1 MNGLH
6 ALRLGSLSLRWR
18 PRAALACLVLAG
30 VGLALAAAL
39 LGTGSLALGPAEVFA
54 SLLGQGQD
62 PTAQRIVQRVRLPRV
77 LTACLV
83 GAALGMAGAIFQS
96 ISRNPLGS
104 PDVIG
109 FTTGAASGAIVQI
122 ILFDAGPLATS
133 LAALAAGL
141 CTALAVVLLARRGA
155 TAGGY
160 RLVLVGIGVGASL
173 SGLNSLLLVTGNL
186 DQAMYAQLW
195 LAGSLNTRT
204 WSHVVPAALGLL
216 ASVPLALYHGR
227 RLEVLELGDAS
238 AAQLGVAVERVRLQM
253 VLVAVGMTAI
263 ATAAAGPIAFIALA
277 GPQLARR
284 LTRSAGVPLLS
295 GALMGAVLLLAA
307 DLLGQR
313 LAYVA
318 NLPIGLM
325 TGLLGGFYLLW
336 LLLRSRRI
344 LAPASTT
351 AQAAAAVD
359 TDHLAG
365 DERSALAEQ
374 ELDQRGHFV
383 RPPEPLHGDGRENPP
398 FLLAAD
404 RAGLAE
410 QLGLD
415 RPGRHR
421 VDRDAQRRQLQRPGA
436 SHPDQRALRRGVGG
450 AFAGAV
456 DRPAAQVDDAA
467 RRRTLEPRQAGL
479 GKLHGDPH
487 VEVEDLLQ
495 SGQVE
500 VLQALRQGDPGVV
513 DQGIHGAF
521 REQSAQRL
529 GGLRRIGQVA
539 AQQTSRK
546 VVARMAGDAHY
557 TPAGGRQAPGQGQA
571 DATGG
576 AGDQRG
582 TMIRHDD
589 SPV

>member
-30 VGLALAAAL
+30 IGLALAAAL

-77 LTACLV
+77 LTASLV

-204 WSHVVPAALGLL
+204 WSHVVSAALGLL

-238 AAQLGVAVERVRLQM
+238 AAQLGVEVERVRLQM

-344 LAPASTT
+344 
-351 AQAAAAVD
+351 
-359 TDHLAG
+359 
-365 DERSALAEQ
+365 
-374 ELDQRGHFV
+374 
-383 RPPEPLHGDGRENPP
+383 
-398 FLLAAD
+398 
-404 RAGLAE
+404 
-410 QLGLD
+410 
-415 RPGRHR
+415 
-421 VDRDAQRRQLQRPGA
+421 
-436 SHPDQRALRRGVGG
+436 
-450 AFAGAV
+450 
-456 DRPAAQVDDAA
+456 
-467 RRRTLEPRQAGL
+467 
-479 GKLHGDPH
+479 
-487 VEVEDLLQ
+487 
-495 SGQVE
+495 
-500 VLQALRQGDPGVV
+500 
-513 DQGIHGAF
+513 
-521 REQSAQRL
+521 
-529 GGLRRIGQVA
+529 
-539 AQQTSRK
+539 
-546 VVARMAGDAHY
+546 
-557 TPAGGRQAPGQGQA
+557 
-571 DATGG
+571 
-576 AGDQRG
+576 
-582 TMIRHDD
+582 
-589 SPV
+589 

>member
-238 AAQLGVAVERVRLQM
+238 AAQLGVAVE
-253 VLVAVGMTAI
+253 
-263 ATAAAGPIAFIALA
+263 
-277 GPQLARR
+277 
-284 LTRSAGVPLLS
+284 
-295 GALMGAVLLLAA
+295 
-307 DLLGQR
+307 
-313 LAYVA
+313 
-318 NLPIGLM
+318 
-325 TGLLGGFYLLW
+325 
-336 LLLRSRRI
+336 
-344 LAPASTT
+344 
-351 AQAAAAVD
+351 
-359 TDHLAG
+359 
-365 DERSALAEQ
+365 
-374 ELDQRGHFV
+374 
-383 RPPEPLHGDGRENPP
+383 
-398 FLLAAD
+398 
-404 RAGLAE
+404 
-410 QLGLD
+410 
-415 RPGRHR
+415 
-421 VDRDAQRRQLQRPGA
+421 
-436 SHPDQRALRRGVGG
+436 
-450 AFAGAV
+450 
-456 DRPAAQVDDAA
+456 
-467 RRRTLEPRQAGL
+467 
-479 GKLHGDPH
+479 
-487 VEVEDLLQ
+487 
-495 SGQVE
+495 
-500 VLQALRQGDPGVV
+500 
-513 DQGIHGAF
+513 
-521 REQSAQRL
+521 
-529 GGLRRIGQVA
+529 
-539 AQQTSRK
+539 
-546 VVARMAGDAHY
+546 
-557 TPAGGRQAPGQGQA
+557 
-571 DATGG
+571 
-576 AGDQRG
+576 
-582 TMIRHDD
+582 
-589 SPV
+589 

>member
-1 MNGLH
+1 
-6 ALRLGSLSLRWR
+6 
-18 PRAALACLVLAG
+18 
-30 VGLALAAAL
+30 
-39 LGTGSLALGPAEVFA
+39 
-54 SLLGQGQD
+54 
-62 PTAQRIVQRVRLPRV
+62 RVRLPRV

-109 FTTGAASGAIVQI
+109 FTTGAASGAIMQI

-344 LAPASTT
+344 
-351 AQAAAAVD
+351 
-359 TDHLAG
+359 
-365 DERSALAEQ
+365 
-374 ELDQRGHFV
+374 
-383 RPPEPLHGDGRENPP
+383 
-398 FLLAAD
+398 
-404 RAGLAE
+404 
-410 QLGLD
+410 
-415 RPGRHR
+415 
-421 VDRDAQRRQLQRPGA
+421 
-436 SHPDQRALRRGVGG
+436 
-450 AFAGAV
+450 
-456 DRPAAQVDDAA
+456 
-467 RRRTLEPRQAGL
+467 
-479 GKLHGDPH
+479 
-487 VEVEDLLQ
+487 
-495 SGQVE
+495 
-500 VLQALRQGDPGVV
+500 
-513 DQGIHGAF
+513 
-521 REQSAQRL
+521 
-529 GGLRRIGQVA
+529 
-539 AQQTSRK
+539 
-546 VVARMAGDAHY
+546 
-557 TPAGGRQAPGQGQA
+557 
-571 DATGG
+571 
-576 AGDQRG
+576 
-582 TMIRHDD
+582 
-589 SPV
+589 

>member
-216 ASVPLALYHGR
+216 ASV
-227 RLEVLELGDAS
+227 
-238 AAQLGVAVERVRLQM
+238 AVERVRLQM
-253 VLVAVGMTAI
+253 VMVAVGMTAI

-344 LAPASTT
+344 
-351 AQAAAAVD
+351 
-359 TDHLAG
+359 
-365 DERSALAEQ
+365 
-374 ELDQRGHFV
+374 
-383 RPPEPLHGDGRENPP
+383 
-398 FLLAAD
+398 
-404 RAGLAE
+404 
-410 QLGLD
+410 
-415 RPGRHR
+415 
-421 VDRDAQRRQLQRPGA
+421 
-436 SHPDQRALRRGVGG
+436 
-450 AFAGAV
+450 
-456 DRPAAQVDDAA
+456 
-467 RRRTLEPRQAGL
+467 
-479 GKLHGDPH
+479 
-487 VEVEDLLQ
+487 
-495 SGQVE
+495 
-500 VLQALRQGDPGVV
+500 
-513 DQGIHGAF
+513 
-521 REQSAQRL
+521 
-529 GGLRRIGQVA
+529 
-539 AQQTSRK
+539 
-546 VVARMAGDAHY
+546 
-557 TPAGGRQAPGQGQA
+557 
-571 DATGG
+571 
-576 AGDQRG
+576 
-582 TMIRHDD
+582 
-589 SPV
+589 

>member
-1 MNGLH
+1 MAATGGAGLP
-6 ALRLGSLSLRWR
+6 G
-18 PRAALACLVLAG
+18 PRG
-30 VGLALAAAL
+30 GGLALAAAL

-77 LTACLV
+77 LTASLV

-336 LLLRSRRI
+336 LLLRSRR
-344 LAPASTT
+344 
-351 AQAAAAVD
+351 V
-359 TDHLAG
+359 
-365 DERSALAEQ
+365 
-374 ELDQRGHFV
+374 
-383 RPPEPLHGDGRENPP
+383 
-398 FLLAAD
+398 
-404 RAGLAE
+404 
-410 QLGLD
+410 
-415 RPGRHR
+415 
-421 VDRDAQRRQLQRPGA
+421 
-436 SHPDQRALRRGVGG
+436 
-450 AFAGAV
+450 
-456 DRPAAQVDDAA
+456 
-467 RRRTLEPRQAGL
+467 
-479 GKLHGDPH
+479 
-487 VEVEDLLQ
+487 
-495 SGQVE
+495 
-500 VLQALRQGDPGVV
+500 
-513 DQGIHGAF
+513 
-521 REQSAQRL
+521 
-529 GGLRRIGQVA
+529 
-539 AQQTSRK
+539 
-546 VVARMAGDAHY
+546 
-557 TPAGGRQAPGQGQA
+557 
-571 DATGG
+571 
-576 AGDQRG
+576 
-582 TMIRHDD
+582 
-589 SPV
+589 

>member
-160 RLVLVGIGVGASL
+160 RPVLVGIGA
-173 SGLNSLLLVTGNL
+173 GNL

-253 VLVAVGMTAI
+253 VLVAVGTTAI

-344 LAPASTT
+344 
-351 AQAAAAVD
+351 
-359 TDHLAG
+359 
-365 DERSALAEQ
+365 
-374 ELDQRGHFV
+374 
-383 RPPEPLHGDGRENPP
+383 
-398 FLLAAD
+398 
-404 RAGLAE
+404 
-410 QLGLD
+410 
-415 RPGRHR
+415 
-421 VDRDAQRRQLQRPGA
+421 
-436 SHPDQRALRRGVGG
+436 
-450 AFAGAV
+450 
-456 DRPAAQVDDAA
+456 
-467 RRRTLEPRQAGL
+467 
-479 GKLHGDPH
+479 
-487 VEVEDLLQ
+487 
-495 SGQVE
+495 
-500 VLQALRQGDPGVV
+500 
-513 DQGIHGAF
+513 
-521 REQSAQRL
+521 
-529 GGLRRIGQVA
+529 
-539 AQQTSRK
+539 
-546 VVARMAGDAHY
+546 
-557 TPAGGRQAPGQGQA
+557 
-571 DATGG
+571 
-576 AGDQRG
+576 
-582 TMIRHDD
+582 
-589 SPV
+589 

>member
-30 VGLALAAAL
+30 IGLALAAAL

-284 LTRSAGVPLLS
+284 LTRSAEVPLLS

-344 LAPASTT
+344 
-351 AQAAAAVD
+351 
-359 TDHLAG
+359 
-365 DERSALAEQ
+365 
-374 ELDQRGHFV
+374 
-383 RPPEPLHGDGRENPP
+383 
-398 FLLAAD
+398 
-404 RAGLAE
+404 
-410 QLGLD
+410 
-415 RPGRHR
+415 
-421 VDRDAQRRQLQRPGA
+421 
-436 SHPDQRALRRGVGG
+436 
-450 AFAGAV
+450 
-456 DRPAAQVDDAA
+456 
-467 RRRTLEPRQAGL
+467 
-479 GKLHGDPH
+479 
-487 VEVEDLLQ
+487 
-495 SGQVE
+495 
-500 VLQALRQGDPGVV
+500 
-513 DQGIHGAF
+513 
-521 REQSAQRL
+521 
-529 GGLRRIGQVA
+529 
-539 AQQTSRK
+539 
-546 VVARMAGDAHY
+546 
-557 TPAGGRQAPGQGQA
+557 
-571 DATGG
+571 
-576 AGDQRG
+576 
-582 TMIRHDD
+582 
-589 SPV
+589 

>member
-77 LTACLV
+77 RTACLV

-344 LAPASTT
+344 
-351 AQAAAAVD
+351 
-359 TDHLAG
+359 
-365 DERSALAEQ
+365 
-374 ELDQRGHFV
+374 
-383 RPPEPLHGDGRENPP
+383 
-398 FLLAAD
+398 
-404 RAGLAE
+404 
-410 QLGLD
+410 
-415 RPGRHR
+415 
-421 VDRDAQRRQLQRPGA
+421 
-436 SHPDQRALRRGVGG
+436 
-450 AFAGAV
+450 
-456 DRPAAQVDDAA
+456 
-467 RRRTLEPRQAGL
+467 
-479 GKLHGDPH
+479 
-487 VEVEDLLQ
+487 
-495 SGQVE
+495 
-500 VLQALRQGDPGVV
+500 
-513 DQGIHGAF
+513 
-521 REQSAQRL
+521 
-529 GGLRRIGQVA
+529 
-539 AQQTSRK
+539 
-546 VVARMAGDAHY
+546 
-557 TPAGGRQAPGQGQA
+557 
-571 DATGG
+571 
-576 AGDQRG
+576 
-582 TMIRHDD
+582 
-589 SPV
+589 

>member
-6 ALRLGSLSLRWR
+6 ALRQGSLSLRWR

-30 VGLALAAAL
+30 IGLALAAAL

-109 FTTGAASGAIVQI
+109 FTTGAA
-122 ILFDAGPLATS
+122 
-133 LAALAAGL
+133 
-141 CTALAVVLLARRGA
+141 
-155 TAGGY
+155 AGGY

-344 LAPASTT
+344 
-351 AQAAAAVD
+351 
-359 TDHLAG
+359 
-365 DERSALAEQ
+365 
-374 ELDQRGHFV
+374 
-383 RPPEPLHGDGRENPP
+383 
-398 FLLAAD
+398 
-404 RAGLAE
+404 
-410 QLGLD
+410 
-415 RPGRHR
+415 
-421 VDRDAQRRQLQRPGA
+421 
-436 SHPDQRALRRGVGG
+436 
-450 AFAGAV
+450 
-456 DRPAAQVDDAA
+456 
-467 RRRTLEPRQAGL
+467 
-479 GKLHGDPH
+479 
-487 VEVEDLLQ
+487 
-495 SGQVE
+495 
-500 VLQALRQGDPGVV
+500 
-513 DQGIHGAF
+513 
-521 REQSAQRL
+521 
-529 GGLRRIGQVA
+529 
-539 AQQTSRK
+539 
-546 VVARMAGDAHY
+546 
-557 TPAGGRQAPGQGQA
+557 
-571 DATGG
+571 
-576 AGDQRG
+576 
-582 TMIRHDD
+582 
-589 SPV
+589 

>member
-62 PTAQRIVQRVRLPRV
+62 TTAQRIVQRVRLPPV
-77 LTACLV
+77 LPACLV

-195 LAGSLNTRT
+195 LAGSLNTRP
-204 WSHVVPAALGLL
+204 WSHVVPAALGLR
-216 ASVPLALYHGR
+216 ASGPLALYHGR
-227 RLEVLELGDAS
+227 RLEVLERGDAS

-344 LAPASTT
+344 
-351 AQAAAAVD
+351 
-359 TDHLAG
+359 
-365 DERSALAEQ
+365 
-374 ELDQRGHFV
+374 
-383 RPPEPLHGDGRENPP
+383 
-398 FLLAAD
+398 
-404 RAGLAE
+404 
-410 QLGLD
+410 
-415 RPGRHR
+415 
-421 VDRDAQRRQLQRPGA
+421 
-436 SHPDQRALRRGVGG
+436 
-450 AFAGAV
+450 
-456 DRPAAQVDDAA
+456 
-467 RRRTLEPRQAGL
+467 
-479 GKLHGDPH
+479 
-487 VEVEDLLQ
+487 
-495 SGQVE
+495 
-500 VLQALRQGDPGVV
+500 
-513 DQGIHGAF
+513 
-521 REQSAQRL
+521 
-529 GGLRRIGQVA
+529 
-539 AQQTSRK
+539 
-546 VVARMAGDAHY
+546 
-557 TPAGGRQAPGQGQA
+557 
-571 DATGG
+571 
-576 AGDQRG
+576 
-582 TMIRHDD
+582 
-589 SPV
+589 

>member
-1 MNGLH
+1 RML
-6 ALRLGSLSLRWR
+6 
-18 PRAALACLVLAG
+18 
-30 VGLALAAAL
+30 
-39 LGTGSLALGPAEVFA
+39 E
-54 SLLGQGQD
+54 
-62 PTAQRIVQRVRLPRV
+62 AQIRSNMQNRERV

-344 LAPASTT
+344 
-351 AQAAAAVD
+351 
-359 TDHLAG
+359 
-365 DERSALAEQ
+365 
-374 ELDQRGHFV
+374 
-383 RPPEPLHGDGRENPP
+383 
-398 FLLAAD
+398 
-404 RAGLAE
+404 
-410 QLGLD
+410 
-415 RPGRHR
+415 
-421 VDRDAQRRQLQRPGA
+421 
-436 SHPDQRALRRGVGG
+436 
-450 AFAGAV
+450 
-456 DRPAAQVDDAA
+456 
-467 RRRTLEPRQAGL
+467 
-479 GKLHGDPH
+479 
-487 VEVEDLLQ
+487 
-495 SGQVE
+495 
-500 VLQALRQGDPGVV
+500 
-513 DQGIHGAF
+513 
-521 REQSAQRL
+521 
-529 GGLRRIGQVA
+529 
-539 AQQTSRK
+539 
-546 VVARMAGDAHY
+546 
-557 TPAGGRQAPGQGQA
+557 
-571 DATGG
+571 
-576 AGDQRG
+576 
-582 TMIRHDD
+582 
-589 SPV
+589 

>member
-141 CTALAVVLLARRGA
+141 C
-155 TAGGY
+155 
-160 RLVLVGIGVGASL
+160 LVLVGIGVGASL

-344 LAPASTT
+344 
-351 AQAAAAVD
+351 
-359 TDHLAG
+359 
-365 DERSALAEQ
+365 
-374 ELDQRGHFV
+374 
-383 RPPEPLHGDGRENPP
+383 
-398 FLLAAD
+398 
-404 RAGLAE
+404 
-410 QLGLD
+410 
-415 RPGRHR
+415 
-421 VDRDAQRRQLQRPGA
+421 
-436 SHPDQRALRRGVGG
+436 
-450 AFAGAV
+450 
-456 DRPAAQVDDAA
+456 
-467 RRRTLEPRQAGL
+467 
-479 GKLHGDPH
+479 
-487 VEVEDLLQ
+487 
-495 SGQVE
+495 
-500 VLQALRQGDPGVV
+500 
-513 DQGIHGAF
+513 
-521 REQSAQRL
+521 
-529 GGLRRIGQVA
+529 
-539 AQQTSRK
+539 
-546 VVARMAGDAHY
+546 
-557 TPAGGRQAPGQGQA
+557 
-571 DATGG
+571 
-576 AGDQRG
+576 
-582 TMIRHDD
+582 
-589 SPV
+589 

>member
-30 VGLALAAAL
+30 IGLALAAAL

-141 CTALAVVLLARRGA
+141 CTALAVVLL
-155 TAGGY
+155 
-160 RLVLVGIGVGASL
+160 S
-173 SGLNSLLLVTGNL
+173 LVTGNL

-344 LAPASTT
+344 
-351 AQAAAAVD
+351 
-359 TDHLAG
+359 
-365 DERSALAEQ
+365 
-374 ELDQRGHFV
+374 
-383 RPPEPLHGDGRENPP
+383 
-398 FLLAAD
+398 
-404 RAGLAE
+404 
-410 QLGLD
+410 
-415 RPGRHR
+415 
-421 VDRDAQRRQLQRPGA
+421 
-436 SHPDQRALRRGVGG
+436 
-450 AFAGAV
+450 
-456 DRPAAQVDDAA
+456 
-467 RRRTLEPRQAGL
+467 
-479 GKLHGDPH
+479 
-487 VEVEDLLQ
+487 
-495 SGQVE
+495 
-500 VLQALRQGDPGVV
+500 
-513 DQGIHGAF
+513 
-521 REQSAQRL
+521 
-529 GGLRRIGQVA
+529 
-539 AQQTSRK
+539 
-546 VVARMAGDAHY
+546 
-557 TPAGGRQAPGQGQA
+557 
-571 DATGG
+571 
-576 AGDQRG
+576 
-582 TMIRHDD
+582 
-589 SPV
+589 

>member
-253 VLVAVGMTAI
+253 VLVVRRIDGRGPAAGRRPARPAPGI
-263 ATAAAGPIAFIALA
+263 RRQPADRPDDRPARRFLPALATAAQP
-277 GPQLARR
+277 PD
-284 LTRSAGVPLLS
+284 LS
-295 GALMGAVLLLAA
+295 
-307 DLLGQR
+307 
-313 LAYVA
+313 
-318 NLPIGLM
+318 PGL
-325 TGLLGGFYLLW
+325 
-336 LLLRSRRI
+336 
-344 LAPASTT
+344 
-351 AQAAAAVD
+351 
-359 TDHLAG
+359 
-365 DERSALAEQ
+365 
-374 ELDQRGHFV
+374 
-383 RPPEPLHGDGRENPP
+383 N
-398 FLLAAD
+398 
-404 RAGLAE
+404 
-410 QLGLD
+410 D
-415 RPGRHR
+415 RPGCRRRRHR
-421 VDRDAQRRQLQRPGA
+421 SPG
-436 SHPDQRALRRGVGG
+436 R
-450 AFAGAV
+450 
-456 DRPAAQVDDAA
+456 
-467 RRRTLEPRQAGL
+467 
-479 GKLHGDPH
+479 
-487 VEVEDLLQ
+487 
-495 SGQVE
+495 
-500 VLQALRQGDPGVV
+500 
-513 DQGIHGAF
+513 
-521 REQSAQRL
+521 
-529 GGLRRIGQVA
+529 
-539 AQQTSRK
+539 
-546 VVARMAGDAHY
+546 
-557 TPAGGRQAPGQGQA
+557 
-571 DATGG
+571 
-576 AGDQRG
+576 
-582 TMIRHDD
+582 
-589 SPV
+589 

>member
-141 CTALAVVLLARRGA
+141 CTALAVVLLAPRR
-155 TAGGY
+155 
-160 RLVLVGIGVGASL
+160 ASL

-253 VLVAVGMTAI
+253 VLVAVGTTAI

-344 LAPASTT
+344 
-351 AQAAAAVD
+351 
-359 TDHLAG
+359 
-365 DERSALAEQ
+365 
-374 ELDQRGHFV
+374 
-383 RPPEPLHGDGRENPP
+383 
-398 FLLAAD
+398 
-404 RAGLAE
+404 
-410 QLGLD
+410 
-415 RPGRHR
+415 
-421 VDRDAQRRQLQRPGA
+421 
-436 SHPDQRALRRGVGG
+436 
-450 AFAGAV
+450 
-456 DRPAAQVDDAA
+456 
-467 RRRTLEPRQAGL
+467 
-479 GKLHGDPH
+479 
-487 VEVEDLLQ
+487 
-495 SGQVE
+495 
-500 VLQALRQGDPGVV
+500 
-513 DQGIHGAF
+513 
-521 REQSAQRL
+521 
-529 GGLRRIGQVA
+529 
-539 AQQTSRK
+539 
-546 VVARMAGDAHY
+546 
-557 TPAGGRQAPGQGQA
+557 
-571 DATGG
+571 
-576 AGDQRG
+576 
-582 TMIRHDD
+582 
-589 SPV
+589 

>member
-1 MNGLH
+1 MAATGGAGLP
-6 ALRLGSLSLRWR
+6 G
-18 PRAALACLVLAG
+18 PRG
-30 VGLALAAAL
+30 GGLALAAAL

-77 LTACLV
+77 LTASLV

-238 AAQLGVAVERVRLQM
+238 AAQLGVAVEHVRLQM

-336 LLLRSRRI
+336 LLLRSR
-344 LAPASTT
+344 
-351 AQAAAAVD
+351 
-359 TDHLAG
+359 
-365 DERSALAEQ
+365 
-374 ELDQRGHFV
+374 
-383 RPPEPLHGDGRENPP
+383 
-398 FLLAAD
+398 
-404 RAGLAE
+404 
-410 QLGLD
+410 
-415 RPGRHR
+415 
-421 VDRDAQRRQLQRPGA
+421 
-436 SHPDQRALRRGVGG
+436 
-450 AFAGAV
+450 
-456 DRPAAQVDDAA
+456 QV
-467 RRRTLEPRQAGL
+467 
-479 GKLHGDPH
+479 
-487 VEVEDLLQ
+487 
-495 SGQVE
+495 
-500 VLQALRQGDPGVV
+500 
-513 DQGIHGAF
+513 
-521 REQSAQRL
+521 
-529 GGLRRIGQVA
+529 
-539 AQQTSRK
+539 
-546 VVARMAGDAHY
+546 
-557 TPAGGRQAPGQGQA
+557 
-571 DATGG
+571 
-576 AGDQRG
+576 
-582 TMIRHDD
+582 
-589 SPV
+589 

>member
-1 MNGLH
+1 
-6 ALRLGSLSLRWR
+6 SS
-18 PRAALACLVLAG
+18 
-30 VGLALAAAL
+30 
-39 LGTGSLALGPAEVFA
+39 T
-54 SLLGQGQD
+54 
-62 PTAQRIVQRVRLPRV
+62 
-77 LTACLV
+77 
-83 GAALGMAGAIFQS
+83 
-96 ISRNPLGS
+96 
-104 PDVIG
+104 
-109 FTTGAASGAIVQI
+109 
-122 ILFDAGPLATS
+122 
-133 LAALAAGL
+133 
-141 CTALAVVLLARRGA
+141 

-344 LAPASTT
+344 
-351 AQAAAAVD
+351 
-359 TDHLAG
+359 
-365 DERSALAEQ
+365 
-374 ELDQRGHFV
+374 
-383 RPPEPLHGDGRENPP
+383 
-398 FLLAAD
+398 
-404 RAGLAE
+404 
-410 QLGLD
+410 
-415 RPGRHR
+415 
-421 VDRDAQRRQLQRPGA
+421 
-436 SHPDQRALRRGVGG
+436 
-450 AFAGAV
+450 
-456 DRPAAQVDDAA
+456 
-467 RRRTLEPRQAGL
+467 
-479 GKLHGDPH
+479 
-487 VEVEDLLQ
+487 
-495 SGQVE
+495 
-500 VLQALRQGDPGVV
+500 
-513 DQGIHGAF
+513 
-521 REQSAQRL
+521 
-529 GGLRRIGQVA
+529 
-539 AQQTSRK
+539 
-546 VVARMAGDAHY
+546 
-557 TPAGGRQAPGQGQA
+557 
-571 DATGG
+571 
-576 AGDQRG
+576 
-582 TMIRHDD
+582 
-589 SPV
+589 

>member
-141 CTALAVVLLARRGA
+141 CTALAVVLGA

-344 LAPASTT
+344 
-351 AQAAAAVD
+351 
-359 TDHLAG
+359 
-365 DERSALAEQ
+365 
-374 ELDQRGHFV
+374 
-383 RPPEPLHGDGRENPP
+383 
-398 FLLAAD
+398 
-404 RAGLAE
+404 
-410 QLGLD
+410 
-415 RPGRHR
+415 
-421 VDRDAQRRQLQRPGA
+421 
-436 SHPDQRALRRGVGG
+436 
-450 AFAGAV
+450 
-456 DRPAAQVDDAA
+456 
-467 RRRTLEPRQAGL
+467 
-479 GKLHGDPH
+479 
-487 VEVEDLLQ
+487 
-495 SGQVE
+495 
-500 VLQALRQGDPGVV
+500 
-513 DQGIHGAF
+513 
-521 REQSAQRL
+521 
-529 GGLRRIGQVA
+529 
-539 AQQTSRK
+539 
-546 VVARMAGDAHY
+546 
-557 TPAGGRQAPGQGQA
+557 
-571 DATGG
+571 
-576 AGDQRG
+576 
-582 TMIRHDD
+582 
-589 SPV
+589 

>member
-1 MNGLH
+1 Q
-6 ALRLGSLSLRWR
+6 
-18 PRAALACLVLAG
+18 V
-30 VGLALAAAL
+30 
-39 LGTGSLALGPAEVFA
+39 
-54 SLLGQGQD
+54 
-62 PTAQRIVQRVRLPRV
+62 VRLPR
-77 LTACLV
+77 LLWAGLG

-344 LAPASTT
+344 
-351 AQAAAAVD
+351 
-359 TDHLAG
+359 
-365 DERSALAEQ
+365 
-374 ELDQRGHFV
+374 
-383 RPPEPLHGDGRENPP
+383 
-398 FLLAAD
+398 
-404 RAGLAE
+404 
-410 QLGLD
+410 
-415 RPGRHR
+415 
-421 VDRDAQRRQLQRPGA
+421 
-436 SHPDQRALRRGVGG
+436 
-450 AFAGAV
+450 
-456 DRPAAQVDDAA
+456 
-467 RRRTLEPRQAGL
+467 
-479 GKLHGDPH
+479 
-487 VEVEDLLQ
+487 
-495 SGQVE
+495 
-500 VLQALRQGDPGVV
+500 
-513 DQGIHGAF
+513 
-521 REQSAQRL
+521 
-529 GGLRRIGQVA
+529 
-539 AQQTSRK
+539 
-546 VVARMAGDAHY
+546 
-557 TPAGGRQAPGQGQA
+557 
-571 DATGG
+571 
-576 AGDQRG
+576 
-582 TMIRHDD
+582 
-589 SPV
+589 